1 MELKIMSLNK
11 FLEESIVKSQRCQRN
26 WNLNKSILIEDIETM
41 KMSVTQCMSKQNRV
55 FYKVKFITNRD
66 IIEKIHDG
74 TSGARVFNTEGV
86 YTDYTTSTNSQTLAN
101 LVVAFCEDIDKTD
114 KKRFVTDASE
124 TDMKSRYFEQ
134 SLEIIDRDKYT
145 SVGIASAYLT
155 LTANMLGYS
164 TGCCQCFDEIEIG
177 KILKEDKVLLI
188 IGIGYSD
195 ENKSRLEHHISGKFF
210 PSISKTIDVE
220 DIE

>member
-11 FLEESIVKSQRCQRN
+11 FCP
-26 WNLNKSILIEDIETM
+26 IEDIETM

-114 KKRFVTDASE
+114 KKRFVTG
-124 TDMKSRYFEQ
+124 K
-134 SLEIIDRDKYT
+134 LLK
-145 SVGIASAYLT
+145 
-155 LTANMLGYS
+155 
-164 TGCCQCFDEIEIG
+164 CF
-177 KILKEDKVLLI
+177 
-188 IGIGYSD
+188 
-195 ENKSRLEHHISGKFF
+195 
-210 PSISKTIDVE
+210 
-220 DIE
+220 